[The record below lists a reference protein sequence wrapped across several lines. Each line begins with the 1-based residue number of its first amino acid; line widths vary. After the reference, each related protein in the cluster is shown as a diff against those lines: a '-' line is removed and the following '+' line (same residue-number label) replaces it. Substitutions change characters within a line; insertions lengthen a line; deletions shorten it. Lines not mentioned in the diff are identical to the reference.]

1 LGWSGRHLRNY
12 KSNIYN
18 FKEMAMTKHKTSP
31 IHSEPTSTP
40 VHNQESGLGTF
51 ARIFWILI
59 GNAVLLFMALAIFNR
74 HAPFLSFAAIDL
86 AYWIT
91 VLLLIVVR
99 YCDIKYLGG
108 LTTKDQPATIIHW
121 RKYAMLLLLIA
132 AGVWLIAHGWASLN
146 K

>member
-1 LGWSGRHLRNY
+1 MNV
-12 KSNIYN
+12 YN
-18 FKEMAMTKHKTSP
+18 FEDTTMTKPKTNHISSQP
-31 IHSEPTSTP
+31 ASTS
-40 VHNQESGLGTF
+40 VHNGQGGLGTF

-59 GNAVLLFMALAIFNR
+59 GNAVLLFMALDIFQR
-74 HAPFLSFAAIDL
+74 HAPFFSFAAIDL

-91 VLLLIVVR
+91 VLSLVVIR

-108 LTTKDQPATIIHW
+108 LTSKDEPATIVHW

-132 AGVWLIAHGWASLN
+132 AGIWLLTHATAFFH